1 MLAIFTDNARDVPVA
16 ENKCGRGQNAILSP
30 MASEKLAAVK
40 SDEICHRCLRPVL
53 VRTARCPNC
62 GVRLH
67 RVWHVAVPLEILG
80 LLALVFVAALIIK
93 AIRDQDIEN
102 APPQGQGQEQPAPG
116 TN

>member
-1 MLAIFTDNARDVPVA
+1 
-16 ENKCGRGQNAILSP
+16 
-30 MASEKLAAVK
+30 
-40 SDEICHRCLRPVL
+40 
-53 VRTARCPNC
+53 
-62 GVRLH
+62 
-67 RVWHVAVPLEILG
+67 VWHVAVPLEILG